1 MFLICVLLHADT
13 SIMKKGL
20 LLGLFLVA
28 MSIVHGQ
35 YLTSSNLPIVIINT
49 DNGASIPDEPKIG
62 ATMKILYVNDTT
74 INYLSNQNDTAYLN
88 YIGRIGIERR
98 GSTSQGH
105 NKKPYG
111 FETRLADDVTVN
123 NVSLMGL
130 PAENDWVLNAMNDE
144 PSYVRDCLSY
154 YLAGKL
160 GHYAPRTKYCE
171 VIVNGDYK
179 GLYFLTEKIKV
190 DQNRVDIAQM
200 DATDNQ
206 YPDVSGGYIIKADK
220 LTGGDTPAWTTPAY
234 GYWSDVDYIYHVP
247 KPEVI
252 TPSQAAY
259 IHNYFDTI
267 QQAVAAHNQD
277 VSHGYPAYL
286 DIPTFVDYMI
296 MGELTSNVD
305 IYQLSTFF
313 HKDRKGKFRA
323 GPVWDFNLAYGYDF
337 GSVGRSGYDVL
348 QFANGDNTGS
358 DFWHQLYEDDLFSC
372 YLFHRWH
379 DVTADNAPL
388 SYENVIHVMD
398 SLIDHISTPRI
409 RDRVRW
415 WKLYDYDDHINTMKN
430 WLHNRYAWLDSEWP
444 LSGNCVPEELP
455 PLVISKINYHPTSQ
469 MGFNADELEF
479 IGIVNNSEDTVD
491 AAGVY
496 FRELG
501 ISYSFPANSLI
512 APHEEIFLASNA
524 QAFQQCFD
532 KAAFGTFARHLDNK
546 SESIVL
552 ADAWGNIID
561 EVTYADTL
569 PWPISA
575 DGHGDFLI
583 LIDPN
588 LDNALPESWMA
599 ANVFVGVPE
608 RKPTISL
615 TVSPNPTTGIVR
627 ITSDQ
632 PLTSITVS
640 DVQGRTL
647 MAIPIHSDLT
657 VQIDLTPYPAGVY
670 FVTAVT
676 SDGAITMKAM
686 KR

>member
-1 MFLICVLLHADT
+1 
-13 SIMKKGL
+13 MKKV
-20 LLGLFLVA
+20 LFIGILIFGVLVA
-28 MSIVHGQ
+28 KAQ
-35 YLTSSNLPIVIINT
+35 YITSSNLPIVIITT
-49 DNGASIPDEPKIG
+49 DNGANIPDEPKIG

-74 INYLSNQNDTAYLN
+74 INYLSNQDDTAYLN
-88 YIGRIGIERR
+88 YYGRIGIERR

-105 NKKPYG
+105 SKKPYG
-111 FETRLADDVTVN
+111 FETRLDDDVTAN

-171 VIVNGDYK
+171 VIVNGDYR
-179 GLYFLTEKIKV
+179 GLYFLTEKIKT
-190 DQNRVDIAQM
+190 DKNRVNIAQM

-206 YPDVSGGYIIKADK
+206 YPNLSGGFIIKADK
-220 LTGGDTPAWTTPAY
+220 LTGGDSPAWTTPAY
-234 GYWSDVDYIYHVP
+234 GTWGNVDYIYHIP
-247 KPEVI
+247 KPDVI
-252 TPSQAAY
+252 TPTQGAY

-267 QQAVAAHNQD
+267 QAVVAAHNQD
-277 VSHGYPAYL
+277 VSNGYPAYI
-286 DIPTFVDYMI
+286 DIPTFIDFMI
-296 MGELTSNVD
+296 MGELSSNVD

-313 HKDRKGKFRA
+313 HKDLLGKFRA
-323 GPVWDFNLAYGYDF
+323 GPVWDFNLTYGYDF
-337 GSVGRSGYDVL
+337 GSVGRSRYDVL
-348 QFANGDNTGS
+348 QFDNGDNNGS
-358 DFWHQLYEDDLFSC
+358 KFWHQLYEDDLFSC

-379 DVTADNAPL
+379 EVTAENTPL
-388 SYENVIHVMD
+388 GYENVIQVMD
-398 SLIDHISTPRI
+398 SLIERISTPL
-409 RDRVRW
+409 VRERLRW
-415 WKLYDYDDHINTMKN
+415 FQFYNYNDHINTLKT
-430 WLHNRYAWLDSEWP
+430 WLQNRYAWLNNEWTISSE
-444 LSGNCVPEELP
+444 CIPEELP

-512 APHEEIFLASNA
+512 APHEEIFLVSNA
-524 QAFQQCFD
+524 QAFQQCYD

-546 SESIVL
+546 SEAIVL

-561 EVTYADTL
+561 KVTYADTL
-569 PWPISA
+569 PWPVSA

-583 LIDPN
+583 LIDPD
-588 LDNALPESWMA
+588 LDNALPESWIA
-599 ANVFVGVPE
+599 ADVFVSVPE
-608 RKPTISL
+608 RESAISL
-615 TVSPNPTTGIVR
+615 TISPNPTTGVLKIM
-627 ITSDQ
+627 SDK
-632 PLTSITVS
+632 PLTSIRVM
-640 DVQGRTL
+640 DVQGRT
-647 MAIPIHSDLT
+647 ILT
-657 VQIDLTPYPAGVY
+657 VPVSGETSMELNLTPYPAGVY